1 MKQFFKQA
9 LIFISI
15 IIIPMLGIEFSL
27 QGLKNYQWFN
37 GYANLYRN
45 AKLDFLFL
53 GNSIINAAVRE
64 KEFAEQVSEKDKP
77 PRQALNLGMGNTT
90 PVEYLF
96 GLQRMVSVNPHVM
109 EGSTFF
115 FPATGGLPDIRKWS
129 DNWMNWHQPALLAD
143 YISYPDLWRYCMMDN
158 VSLSEKVLLVT
169 SKHSELIA
177 QGGLLRVG
185 TMYSLDE
192 AAEWLTHGGKIA
204 KKGVLIVQEG
214 GIRTDE
220 AAVRNF
226 QLQGQR
232 QAAADLK
239 DQKPVDWNAIVLK
252 DIVTYIKA
260 HGGKV
265 CFCYIPVGSVMA
277 KPLSTEIRQ
286 KDMRNFEQVAKEW
299 GCTYYKPEFQPEGDQ
314 DFPDSMHLSEPK
326 SHLYTKALAEAY
338 LRNPP

>member
-15 IIIPMLGIEFSL
+15 ILIPMLGVEISL
-27 QGLKNYQWFN
+27 QSLRQYQWFN
-37 GYANLYRN
+37 GYSRLYKDARV
-45 AKLDFLFL
+45 DTIFL

-64 KEFAEQVSEKDKP
+64 KEFAKQVSQPGKP
-77 PRQALNLGMGNTT
+77 ERSALNLGQGYTT

-96 GLQRMVSVNPHVM
+96 GLQRMVEVNPHVF
-109 EGSTFF
+109 EGATIFL
-115 FPATGGLPDIRKWS
+115 PATGGLPDIRTWQ

-143 YISYPDLWRYCMMDN
+143 YISYPYLWQYCLKPN
-158 VSLSEKVLLVT
+158 VSLSEKVLLVC

-220 AAVRNF
+220 AAVANF
-226 QLQGQR
+226 QAMARR
-232 QAAADLK
+232 QAAADLVN
-239 DQKPVDWNAIVLK
+239 QKPVDWDKIVLK
-252 DIVTYIKA
+252 EIVEYIQR

-265 CFCYIPVGSVMA
+265 CFCYIPVGSVMS
-277 KPLSTEIRQ
+277 KPLSTDIRKQ
-286 KDMRNFEQVAKEW
+286 DIKDFEDVAKKW
-299 GCTYYKPEFQPEGDQ
+299 GCKYYHPDFQPEGDE
-314 DFPDSMHLSEPK
+314 DFPDMMHLSEPK
-326 SHLYTKALAEAY
+326 SHLYTKALSEAY
-338 LRNPP
+338 LRDPP